1 MVTSN
6 SESEHEMS
14 SSIHMDSESEN
25 EFGNST
31 NSSEKESIDGNSIE
45 IEHILNHGMS
55 DNNIQNTLWKT
66 WGTIFPPVKE
76 EDINGKWYAIIYMGK
91 KVPHTFIA
99 HLQKRLK
106 LILMG
111 LSKQ

>member
-55 DNNIQNTLWKT
+55 DNNIQNTL
-66 WGTIFPPVKE
+66 
-76 EDINGKWYAIIYMGK
+76 
-91 KVPHTFIA
+91 
-99 HLQKRLK
+99 
-106 LILMG
+106 
-111 LSKQ
+111 